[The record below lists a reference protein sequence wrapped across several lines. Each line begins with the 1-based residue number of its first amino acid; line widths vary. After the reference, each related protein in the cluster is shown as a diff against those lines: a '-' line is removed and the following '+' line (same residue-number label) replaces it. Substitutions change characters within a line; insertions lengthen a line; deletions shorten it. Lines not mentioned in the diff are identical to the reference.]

1 MSSTSS
7 SLRFKTCS
15 WQKPPAPS
23 SIPKLWP
30 SRTLPEPPY
39 KIPCPPSSGS
49 PPRPRPSRPQA
60 APITRRRRHIR
71 RRSLSIPAKVVH
83 PEPSSLFPH
92 IRVELVHLRDVVSW
106 SFVQPN
112 EHYRSSPPRR
122 PLRRRIG
129 DAPRPPNLPRQRLRL
144 PHYVAHTRV
153 NHPAPKFLPR
163 CAPAKRRHH
172 HAVFR

>member
-1 MSSTSS
+1 MTAP
-7 SLRFKTCS
+7 LH
-15 WQKPPAPS
+15 PS
-23 SIPKLWP
+23 SNPRVKARIQRLVAAYL
-30 SRTLPEPPY
+30 S
-39 KIPCPPSSGS
+39 PCPPSSVS

-60 APITRRRRHIR
+60 APIARRRRHIR